1 MSWELP
7 EAFVRGRVVA
17 EAEVDRLGHANNV
30 AYLRWCEGAGWEHAA
45 SVGCAFEQWQALG
58 RAMATHRA
66 SLEYRAP
73 CFAGEEI
80 SVGVWMVGNDGRLR
94 AARRFQVV
102 RPADGATLFRAEIV
116 YACIDLATGR
126 PRRMPEAFRRAYA
139 VLPGV
144 AGALAG
150 ARR

>member
-7 EAFVRGRVVA
+7 EPFVRGRVVA

-30 AYLRWCEGAGWEHAA
+30 AYLRWCEEAGWDHAA
-45 SVGCAFEQWQALG
+45 SVGCAFEQWRELG

-73 CFAGEEI
+73 CFAGEEVA
-80 SVGVWMVGNDGRLR
+80 VGVWMVANDGRLR
-94 AARRFQVV
+94 ATRRFQIL
-102 RPADGATLFRAEIV
+102 RPDDGVTLFRAEIV

-126 PRRMPEAFRRAYA
+126 PRRMPEAFRRAYG
-139 VLPGV
+139 VLPAV
-144 AGALAG
+144 AEALA
-150 ARR
+150 AERR